1 MATLRSGIGIGSA
14 LLGFWMAIRETN
26 TTSSSLSAEGCRWT
40 RHSNPE
46 LSPPFASAG
55 TARVRGGLAD
65 MPPRYLRSY
74 TVRLCLA
81 PAGAVGE
88 RAQGGFQC
96 PPARS
101 RTPQSSS
108 DSARCAAPLPPPSYP
123 DRLARLRADST
134 RSPPHTAPPPSP
146 AFACGEGCAAAGR
159 HLPRSASACAMCDVR
174 WAMGGTIPIHVDG
187 AARGQRRVLL
197 VGQWAVMPPFAGE
210 RFSFEFSAS
219 FIPRLFSGVYG
230 GCFAPLC
237 WPWSSPKQ
245 RTLACP
251 HVAPNSARP
260 FLVPATNIAPRV
272 FRVLNPI
279 LRLTLM

>member
-1 MATLRSGIGIGSA
+1 M
-14 LLGFWMAIRETN
+14 
-26 TTSSSLSAEGCRWT
+26 
-40 RHSNPE
+40 
-46 LSPPFASAG
+46 
-55 TARVRGGLAD
+55 ARVRGGLAD
-65 MPPRYLRSY
+65 MPLRYLRSY
-74 TVRLCLA
+74 AVRLCLA
-81 PAGAVGE
+81 PAGAVRG

-108 DSARCAAPLPPPSYP
+108 DSARCAAPLPPSYP

-146 AFACGEGCAAAGR
+146 AFACGEGCAATGR
-159 HLPRSASACAMCDVR
+159 HPPRSASAY
-174 WAMGGTIPIHVDG
+174 GT
-187 AARGQRRVLL
+187 ARGQRMVVL

-219 FIPRLFSGVYG
+219 LIPRLFSGVYG

-245 RTLACP
+245 RTLARP
-251 HVAPNSARP
+251 HVAPNSAGP

-272 FRVLNPI
+272 FHVLNPI